1 MNNSL
6 SKLKKI
12 KIKKAHE
19 TYAIYI
25 KQKWPLLSQL
35 SSFSQ
40 FIPLGQK

>member
-6 SKLKKI
+6 SKLKLKL
-12 KIKKAHE
+12 KKAHE

-25 KQKWPLLSQL
+25 KQKLQMLSQL

-40 FIPLGQK
+40 FTPLGQK